1 MSVAL
6 ASVCALL
13 IAAALWE
20 LIGERGE
27 TASRRFRRGVAR
39 RLGTGGS
46 ADGGGGMLLA
56 SAERRL
62 ERAALTGRI
71 SPIALLTAKLAAGV
85 LSLPAALTAAP
96 VAPGRLGSLVVAGV
110 PIAAFLAP
118 DLLLERVARA
128 RRARVAATLPDALD
142 LMATGAA
149 SGRNAGALLG
159 EAMRSSDGPLREEL
173 ARTVAAI
180 ECGDSQE
187 QALRELR
194 ERESGANLAA
204 LAAALERSRRHGSP
218 LSRALN
224 EQASSLRDDHRRA
237 IGEHAARA
245 APKMQ
250 LVVALLLVPS
260 VLLIVA
266 AAIVANSESILP
278 SF

>member
-1 MSVAL
+1 MSAVL
-6 ASVCALL
+6 AAACALL
-13 IAAALWE
+13 VAASLWE
-20 LIGERGE
+20 VVGERGE
-27 TASRRFRRGVAR
+27 AASNRFRRRVLR
-39 RLGTGGS
+39 RIGMGS
-46 ADGGGGMLLA
+46 GGGEKGMLLVA
-56 SAERRL
+56 AERRL
-62 ERAALTGRI
+62 ERAALAGRV
-71 SPIALLTAKLAAGV
+71 SPGAVLAAKLAAAV
-85 LSLPAALTAAP
+85 LSLPAAMSAAP
-96 VAPGRLGSLVVAGV
+96 AAPGRLGSLVVVGV
-110 PIAAFLAP
+110 PIAAFMAP
-118 DLLLERVARA
+118 DLLLERVART

-159 EAMRSSDGPLREEL
+159 EAMKSSNGPLREEL

-187 QALRELR
+187 EALRELR
-194 ERESGANLAA
+194 ERGSDGNLGT

-218 LSRALN
+218 LSRALH
-224 EQASSLRDDHRRA
+224 EQARSLRGDQRRA

-266 AAIVANSESILP
+266 AAIIANANSILP